1 MKARIYSLEPV
12 MESPLL
18 VRTEIDGVTMLL
30 HTVES
35 MGDSLLNIYQE
46 GDDLKTI
53 N

>member
-1 MKARIYSLEPV
+1 

-18 VRTEIDGVTMLL
+18 VRTDIDGVAMLF
-30 HTVES
+30 HTVAS

-46 GDDLKTI
+46 GDDLMTM

>member
-1 MKARIYSLEPV
+1 

>member
-1 MKARIYSLEPV
+1 VKARICSLEPV

-18 VRTEIDGVTMLL
+18 VRTDIDGVAMLF
-30 HTVES
+30 HIVAS

-46 GDDLKTI
+46 GDDLMTM